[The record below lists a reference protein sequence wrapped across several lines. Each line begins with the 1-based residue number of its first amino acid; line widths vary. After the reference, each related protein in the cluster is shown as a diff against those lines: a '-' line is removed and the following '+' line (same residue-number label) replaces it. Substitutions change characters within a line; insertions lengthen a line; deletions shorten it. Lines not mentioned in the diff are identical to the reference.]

1 MSVGGTATNESDIHL
16 SMEEVVYTIALH
28 LKGNTARQLGAEFI
42 YIIMNG
48 HVLAYLCVIT

>member
-1 MSVGGTATNESDIHL
+1 MAATNESDIHL
-16 SMEEVVYTIALH
+16 SMEEVIYIYHPTA

-42 YIIMNG
+42 HIIMNG